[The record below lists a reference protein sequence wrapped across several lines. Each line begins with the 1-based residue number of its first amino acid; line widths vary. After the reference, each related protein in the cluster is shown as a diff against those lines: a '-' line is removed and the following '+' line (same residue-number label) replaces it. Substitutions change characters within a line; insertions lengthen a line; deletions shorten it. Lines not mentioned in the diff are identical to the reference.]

1 MNRTSRIILDV
12 KLSML
17 REHVFFKRIPVTGW
31 STMEQRHYEA
41 CKYET
46 TEPWRPIEVGDRW
59 LCKDGITR
67 RFKAAA
73 TLPADFSGTAVLD
86 IDFGGEGLVFING
99 KPASA
104 LTSAAD
110 SSMENRTVR
119 TRVYLEGHVKPGET
133 FDIELEN
140 CLNFMEYRYRIR
152 TGKDKDHAEYLLRK
166 ADIALVDDAVESYL
180 FDLEN
185 AIDALDTFQNPMGAL
200 AESNAQPN
208 EFMSDMIKALNRD
221 GYMEKKLYAAIL
233 KSVTLLDFEMGDA
246 RLRASIPGAAAA
258 LRDGLE
264 AIEWHSHSTVVFQGH
279 SHIDTAWLWPL
290 KETVRKVGRTMANVF
305 ALMDRY
311 PDFTFSVSQP
321 QLLKYL
327 EDYYPSLFETLVRRV
342 KEGRVELVGNAW
354 VEMDANV
361 PSGESLVRQ
370 LLYGRSYFFEKF
382 GKCSD
387 VFWMP
392 DVFGY
397 TWALPQIMAK
407 SGIRYFYTSKLVNN
421 DTNRFPHSLFLWQG
435 VDGTK
440 TLSYLQRLNYN
451 GELRAKTMYNIE
463 NLFDQRELVD
473 EVLMTVGYGD
483 GGGGPNYQ
491 MCENYARL
499 KEFPGLPAARFGTA
513 HSFFENANLWKD
525 ELPVWNDEMYY
536 EFHRGTYTTHAD
548 VKKNNRKGEALLRRA
563 EIACAMAHVYLGHEY
578 PAKKFEDIYRRFL
591 TNQFHDILP
600 GSSINEVYRD
610 VAEIYEG
617 ILADASALFDEAVS
631 ALNRALGVDETR
643 VAVWNF
649 HAFPVT
655 GEAIVEA
662 PGYTA
667 VKGARSHAKDGKIR
681 FIAEDVP
688 PMGVRVFALEKGTSG
703 FEGAGKMEN
712 EHLCVTLDENGN
724 IISLYDKDECRE
736 VFAPDTLNNMLQV
749 FEDIPHRESG
759 WNIDI
764 EYQNKEW
771 TLEKARSVELVEDSE
786 VRVAVRVVKTFHLST
801 VTQDIVLERG
811 ARRLDFATTVDWR
824 EEEKMLKAA
833 FFPDIH
839 AQKATY
845 EIQFGAIERPTHWNT
860 SYDRARF
867 EVCAHR
873 WADLSEGMYGVSL
886 LNDSKYGYDIKDN
899 RMRLTLLRA
908 SNYPDPV
915 ADKGGH
921 EFTYSIYPHAGDWR
935 NGTVREA
942 HLLNAPL
949 VAARGGCCEA
959 KEYKP
964 QSFLSIESPTAVVD
978 AVKGAEDGNGLIVR
992 VYEAGG
998 ARGRAKMNL
1007 GFAAS
1012 GAFACDLMEND
1023 ENEVEIVGGAIAFAI
1038 KPYEIKTFRIT
1049 L

>member
-17 REHVFFKRIPVTGW
+17 KEHIFLKKTSVLDW
-31 STMEQRHYEA
+31 STMEQRHYAA

-46 TEPWRPIEVGDRW
+46 TEPWRPISLGDRW
-59 LCKDGITR
+59 LCADGLTR
-67 RFKAAA
+67 RFKATA
-73 TLPADFSGTAVLD
+73 TLPEEFTGTAVLD

-99 KPASA
+99 QPISA

-119 TRVYLEGHVKPGET
+119 TRVYLEGYVKPGET

-152 TGKDKDHAEYLLRK
+152 TGKDKDHAEYLLRR
-166 ADIALVDDAVESYL
+166 ADIAVVDDALERYL

-200 AESNAQPN
+200 ADSNAQPN
-208 EFMSDMIKALNRD
+208 AFMSDMRMALNRE
-221 GYMEKKLYAAIL
+221 GYLEKKIYAAIL
-233 KSVTLLDFEMGDA
+233 KSVTALDFEMGDE
-246 RLRASIPGAAAA
+246 RLRASVPSAADI
-258 LRDGLE
+258 LSDELE
-264 AIEWHSHSTVVFQGH
+264 AINWQPHATVVFQGH

-327 EDYYPSLFETLVRRV
+327 EDYYPALFEKLASRV
-342 KEGRVELVGNAW
+342 KEGRIELVGNAW

-370 LLYGRSYFFEKF
+370 LLYGRNYFLEKF
-382 GKCSD
+382 GKCSE

-397 TWALPQIMAK
+397 SWALPQIMEK
-407 SGIRYFYTSKLVNN
+407 SGVKYFYTSKLVNN

-451 GELRAKTMYNIE
+451 GELRAKTMYEIE
-463 NLFDQRELVD
+463 NLFDQRDLVD
-473 EVLMTVGYGD
+473 EVLMTIGYGD

-491 MCENYARL
+491 MCENYERL
-499 KEFPGLPAARFGTA
+499 KNFPGLPEARFGTT
-513 HSFFENANLWKD
+513 HSFFENAKLYQD

-536 EFHRGTYTTHAD
+536 EFHRGTYTSHAD
-548 VKKNNRKGEALLRRA
+548 VKRNNRKGEQLLRRT

-578 PAKKFEDIYRRFL
+578 PAKKCEDIYRRFL

-617 ILADASALFDEAVS
+617 IMADANALFDEAVS
-631 ALNRALGVDETR
+631 TMNRALGVDETR

-655 GEAIVEA
+655 GEVCVDA
-662 PGYTA
+662 PGFA
-667 VKGARSHAKDGKIR
+667 AIKGMASNRVDGKIR
-681 FIAEDVP
+681 FIAENVP
-688 PMGVRVFALEKGTSG
+688 PMGVRVFELDKAASG
-703 FEGAGKMEN
+703 FEGKGTLEN
-712 EHLCVTLDENGN
+712 EHLCAVIDENGL
-724 IISLYDKDECRE
+724 ITSLYDKDEKRE
-736 VFAPDTLNNMLQV
+736 VFAPESRNNLLQV

-771 TLEKARSVELVEDSE
+771 ALETAESVEMIEDSE
-786 VRVAVRVVKTFHLST
+786 VRAVVRVVKTFHRST
-801 VTQDIVLERG
+801 ITQDIVLARG
-811 ARRLDFATTVDWR
+811 ARRLDFVTHVDWQ

-873 WADLSEGMYGVSL
+873 WADLSEGLYGVSL

-899 RMRLTLLRA
+899 RMRLTLLR
-908 SNYPDPV
+908 SPNYPDPI
-915 ADKGGH
+915 ADKGEQ
-921 EFTYSIYPHAGDWR
+921 EFTYSIYPHGGDWR

-942 HLLNAPL
+942 HTLNAPL
-949 VAARGGCCEA
+949 IAQRGASCESR
-959 KEYKP
+959 EFKP
-964 QSFLSIESPTAVVD
+964 ESFLSLESPTAVVD
-978 AVKGAEDGNGLIVR
+978 AVKGAEDGNGIIVR

-998 ARGRAKMNL
+998 ARGRAKLTL

-1012 GAFACDLMEND
+1012 GATECDLMETD
-1023 ENEVEIVGGAIAFAI
+1023 QSEAEIVGGAIVFDM
-1038 KPYEIKTFRIT
+1038 KPYEIKTFRVT

>member
-12 KLSML
+12 KLAML
-17 REHVFFKRIPVTGW
+17 RDHVFLKKIPVADW
-31 STMEQRHYEA
+31 STMEQRHVEA
-41 CKYET
+41 LKYET
-46 TEPWRPIEVGDRW
+46 TEPWRSILLGDRW
-59 LCKDGITR
+59 LCADGITR
-67 RFKAAA
+67 RFRATA
-73 TLPADFSGTAVLD
+73 TLPADFTGTAVLD

-99 KPASA
+99 RPASA
-104 LTSAAD
+104 LTSASD
-110 SSMENRTVR
+110 GSMQSRTVR
-119 TRVYLEGHVKPGET
+119 TRVFLEGHVKPGET
-133 FDIELEN
+133 FEIELEN
-140 CLNFMEYRYRIR
+140 CLNFMEYRYRVLV
-152 TGKDKDHAEYLLRK
+152 GKDSDHAEYTLRR
-166 ADIALVDDAVESYL
+166 AEIALVDDSLESYL

-185 AIDALDTFQNPMGAL
+185 AIDALDTYQNPLGTL
-200 AESNAQPN
+200 AESNAIPN
-208 EFMSDMIKALNRD
+208 PLMSGLLMALNRD
-221 GYMEKKLYAAIL
+221 GHMEKKLYAAIL
-233 KSVTLLDFEMGDA
+233 KSVTALDFEMGED
-246 RLRASIPGAAAA
+246 RLRRSVPNAAAILKEA
-258 LRDGLE
+258 LD
-264 AIEWHSHSTVVFQGH
+264 AIDWHPHSTVVFQGH
-279 SHIDTAWLWPL
+279 AHIDTAWLWPI
-290 KETVRKVGRTMANVF
+290 KETVRKVARTMANVF

-311 PDFTFSVSQP
+311 PALTFSVSQP

-327 EDYYPSLFETLVRRV
+327 EDYYPSMFETLVRRV
-342 KEGRVELVGNAW
+342 KENRIELVGNAW
-354 VEMDANV
+354 VEMDTNV

-370 LLYGRSYFFEKF
+370 LLYGRNYYMEKF

-397 TWALPQIMAK
+397 TWALPQIMDK
-407 SGIRYFYTSKLVNN
+407 SGVNYFYTSKLVNN
-421 DTNRFPHSLFLWQG
+421 DTNRFPHSLFNWQG
-435 VDGTK
+435 MDGTK

-451 GELRAKTMYNIE
+451 GELRAKTMYEIE
-463 NLFDQRELVD
+463 NLFDQRDVAD

-491 MCENYARL
+491 MCENYGRL
-499 KEFPGLPAARFGTA
+499 KKFPGLPAARFGTA
-513 HSFFENANLWKD
+513 LSFFEGVAHLKD

-536 EFHRGTYTTHAD
+536 EFHRGTYTSHAD
-548 VKKNNRKGEALLRRA
+548 VKRSNRKGEQLLRRA
-563 EIACAMAHVYLGHEY
+563 EIACAMAHVYLGRTY
-578 PAKKFEDIYRRFL
+578 PAKKFEDIYQRFL

-610 VAEIYEG
+610 TDISYAKVMEDTA
-617 ILADASALFDEAVS
+617 ALFDEAI
-631 ALNRALGVDETR
+631 AAMNRALGVDEGK

-655 GEAIVEA
+655 AEALVEA
-662 PGYTA
+662 PGYAA
-667 VKGARSHAKDGKIR
+667 VQGALSHAENGKIR

-688 PMGVRVFALEKGTSG
+688 PMGVKLFTLAREAPAHK
-703 FEGAGKMEN
+703 GAGRLEN
-712 EHLCVTLDENGN
+712 EHLLVTLDEDGN
-724 IISLYDKDECRE
+724 IASLFDKNAKRE
-736 VFAPDTLNNMLQV
+736 VFMPGSQNNLLQV

-771 TLEKARSVELVEDSE
+771 PLVKARSVELVEDSP
-786 VRVAVRVVKTFHLST
+786 VRTVVRVVREFEKSEIR
-801 VTQDIVLERG
+801 QDIVLARG
-811 ARRLDFATTVDWR
+811 ARRLDFVTTVNWQ

-873 WADLSEGMYGVSL
+873 WADLSEGLYGVSL

-899 RMRLTLLRA
+899 RMRLTLLR
-908 SNYPDPV
+908 SPNYPDPV
-915 ADKGGH
+915 ADKGAH
-921 EFTYSIYPHAGDWR
+921 SFTYSIFPHPGDWR
-935 NGTVREA
+935 HGTVREA
-942 HLLNAPL
+942 HVLNAPL
-949 VAARGGCCEA
+949 AAVRGGSCEA
-959 KEYKP
+959 KAQMP
-964 QSFLSIESPTAVVD
+964 QSFLALESATAVVD

-998 ARGRAKMNL
+998 ARGKAKLSL

-1012 GAFACDLMEND
+1012 GAYACNLMEL
-1023 ENEVEIVGGAIAFAI
+1023 NEAVVEIADGAIIFDI

>member
-17 REHVFFKRIPVTGW
+17 REHVFLKKIPVTNW
-31 STMEQRHYEA
+31 STMEQRHTEA
-41 CKYET
+41 CTYET
-46 TEPWRPIEVGDRW
+46 TEPWRPIEVGDLW
-59 LCKDGITR
+59 QCKDGITR
-67 RFKAAA
+67 RFKTTA
-73 TLPADFSGTAVLD
+73 TLPADYAGTAVLD

-99 KPASA
+99 QPASA

-110 SSMENRTVR
+110 SSMQNRTVR
-119 TRVYLEGHVKPGET
+119 SRVFLEGHVKPGES
-133 FDIELEN
+133 FEIELEN
-140 CLNFMEYRYRIR
+140 CLNFMEYRSRIR
-152 TGKDKDHAEYLLRK
+152 TGRDKDHAEYVLRR
-166 ADIALVDDAVESYL
+166 ADIAVVDDGLESYL

-185 AIDALDTFQNPMGAL
+185 AIDALDTFQNPMGTL
-200 AESNAQPN
+200 ADSNAQPN
-208 EFMSDMIKALNRD
+208 EFMSDMLKALNRE

-233 KSVTLLDFEMGDA
+233 KSVTELDFEMGDA
-246 RLRASIPGAAAA
+246 KLRASVPAAAQT
-258 LRDGLE
+258 LQDELE
-264 AIEWHSHSTVVFQGH
+264 AITWQPHSTVVFQGH

-311 PDFTFSVSQP
+311 PAFQFSVSQP

-327 EDYYPSLFETLVRRV
+327 EDYYPALFEKLVQRV
-342 KEGRVELVGNAW
+342 KEGRIELVGNAW

-370 LLYGRSYFFEKF
+370 LLYGRNYFLEKF

-397 TWALPQIMAK
+397 TWALPQIMEK
-407 SGIRYFYTSKLVNN
+407 SGIKYFYTSKLVNN
-421 DTNRFPHSLFLWQG
+421 DTNRFPHSLFIWQG

-451 GELRAKTMYNIE
+451 GELRAKTMYSIE
-463 NLFDQRELVD
+463 NLFDQRDTVD
-473 EVLMTVGYGD
+473 EVLMTIGYGD

-499 KEFPGLPAARFGTA
+499 KKFPGLPAARFGTA
-513 HSFFENANLWKD
+513 HSFFENAKLWKD

-536 EFHRGTYTTHAD
+536 EFHRGTYTSHAD
-548 VKKNNRKGEALLRRA
+548 VKKNNRMGEQLLRRA
-563 EIACAMAHVYLGHEY
+563 EIACSMAHVYLGHAY
-578 PAKKFEDIYRRFL
+578 PAKAFEEIYRRFL

-600 GSSINEVYRD
+600 GSSINEVYND
-610 VAEIYEG
+610 VAEIYAG
-617 ILADASALFDEAVS
+617 IMKDAQALFDEAVT
-631 ALNRALGVDETR
+631 AMNHALGVDETR

-655 GEAIVEA
+655 GEATVKA
-662 PGYTA
+662 PGFSA
-667 VKGARSHAKDGKIR
+667 VKGARSHREEDVIR
-681 FIAEDVP
+681 FVAEDVP
-688 PMGVRVFALEKGTSG
+688 PMGVKVFSLEKAAPG
-703 FEGAGKMEN
+703 FVGNGKMEN
-712 EHLCVTLDENGN
+712 DFLRVTLDENGN
-724 IISLYDKDECRE
+724 IVSLFDKAQNRE
-736 VFAPDTLNNMLQV
+736 VFAPETKNNLLQV

-771 TLEKARSVELVEDSE
+771 PLEKAESVELVEDSE
-786 VRVAVRVVKTFHLST
+786 VRVVMRVIKKFNAST
-801 VTQDIVLERG
+801 ITQDIVLARG
-811 ARRLDFATTVDWR
+811 ARRLDFVTHADWH

-833 FFPDIH
+833 FYPDIH

-845 EIQFGAIERPTHWNT
+845 EIQFGAIERPTNWNT

-873 WADLSEGMYGVSL
+873 WADLSEGLYGVSL
-886 LNDSKYGYDIKDN
+886 LNDAKYGYDIKDN
-899 RMRLTLLRA
+899 RMRLTLLR
-908 SNYPDPV
+908 SPNYPDPV
-915 ADKGGH
+915 ADKGTH
-921 EFTYSIYPHAGDWR
+921 DFTYSIYPHTGDWR

-949 VAARGGCCEA
+949 IAARGGSCEST
-959 KEYKP
+959 KYKP
-964 QSFLSIESPTAVVD
+964 ESFMALESPTAVVD

-998 ARGRAKMNL
+998 ARGKAKLNL

-1012 GAFACDLMEND
+1012 GATACDLMETD
-1023 ENEVEIVGGAIAFAI
+1023 QCDVEIANGAIEFEI
-1038 KPYEIKTFRIT
+1038 KPYEIKTFRI
-1049 L
+1049 LL

>member
-17 REHVFFKRIPVTGW
+17 REHVFLKKVPVCGW
-31 STMEQRHYEA
+31 ETMEQRHYAA
-41 CKYET
+41 CRYET

-59 LCKDGITR
+59 LCRDGITR
-67 RFKAAA
+67 RFKTTA
-73 TLPADFSGTAVLD
+73 TLPKDFTGTAVLD
-86 IDFGGEGLVFING
+86 VDFGGEGLVFLNG
-99 KPASA
+99 QPASA

-110 SSMENRTVR
+110 TSMENRTVR
-119 TRVYLEGHVKPGET
+119 TRVYLEGRVKPGET

-152 TGKDKDHAEYLLRK
+152 TGKDKDHAEYLLRR
-166 ADIALVDDAVESYL
+166 ADIAVVDDCVESYL

-185 AIDALDTFQNPMGAL
+185 AVDALDTFQNPMGAL
-200 AESNAQPN
+200 ADSNAQPN
-208 EFMSDMIKALNRD
+208 EFMSDMLKALNRE
-221 GYMEKKLYAAIL
+221 GYMEKKIYAAIL
-233 KSVTLLDFEMGDA
+233 KSVTALDFEMGDE
-246 RLRASIPGAAAA
+246 RLRASVPGAALI
-258 LRDGLE
+258 LRDELG
-264 AIEWHSHSTVVFQGH
+264 AIEWQPHSTVVFQGH

-327 EDYYPSLFETLVRRV
+327 EDYYPSLFEKLVQRV
-342 KEGRVELVGNAW
+342 KEGRIELVGNAW

-370 LLYGRSYFFEKF
+370 LLYGRKYYLEKF

-397 TWALPQIMAK
+397 SWALPQIMEK
-407 SGIRYFYTSKLVNN
+407 SGIKYFYTSKLVNN

-435 VDGTK
+435 VDGTR

-451 GELRAKTMYNIE
+451 GELRAKTMYSID
-463 NLFDQRELVD
+463 NLFDQRDLAD
-473 EVLMTVGYGD
+473 EVLMTIGYGD

-491 MCENYARL
+491 MCENYERL

-513 HSFFENANLWKD
+513 HSFFENAKPWLN

-536 EFHRGTYTTHAD
+536 EFNSGTYTSHAD
-548 VKKNNRKGEALLRRA
+548 VKRNNRKGEQLLRRA
-563 EIACAMAHVYLGHEY
+563 EIACAMANVYLGSEY

-617 ILADASALFDEAVS
+617 IMTETAALFDEAVS
-631 ALNRALGVDETR
+631 AMNSALGVDETR

-655 GEAIVEA
+655 GEVCVDA
-662 PGYTA
+662 PGYSV
-667 VKGARSHAKDGKIR
+667 VKDAPSHLSDGKLR
-681 FIAEDVP
+681 FIAENVP
-688 PMGVRVFALEKGTSG
+688 PMGVRVFELGKGTSG
-703 FEGAGKMEN
+703 FEGTGRMEN
-712 EHLCVTLDENGN
+712 EHLRVTLDENGN
-724 IISLYDKDECRE
+724 ISSLYDKDECRE
-736 VFAPDTLNNMLQV
+736 VFAPESVNNLLQV

-771 TLEKARSVELVEDSE
+771 ALEQAESVELIEDSE
-786 VRVAVRVVKTFHLST
+786 VRACVRVVRKFNLST
-801 VTQDIVLERG
+801 ITQDIVLARG
-811 ARRLDFATTVDWR
+811 ARRLDFETRVDWN

-899 RMRLTLLRA
+899 RMRLTLLR
-908 SNYPDPV
+908 SPNYPHPV
-915 ADKGGH
+915 ADRGTQV
-921 EFTYSIYPHAGDWR
+921 FTYSLYPHAGDWR

-949 VAARGGCCEA
+949 VAARGASCEA
-959 KEYKP
+959 KEFRP
-964 QSFLSIESPTAVVD
+964 ESFLSLESLTAVVD

-998 ARGRAKMNL
+998 ARGTAKLNL

-1012 GAFACDLMEND
+1012 GATECDLMEND
-1023 ENEVEIVGGAIAFAI
+1023 QAEAEIVGGAIAFTI
-1038 KPYEIKTFRIT
+1038 KPYEIKTFRVT

>member
-17 REHVFFKRIPVTGW
+17 REHVFLKKVSVGGW
-31 STMEQRHYEA
+31 ETMEQRHYEA
-41 CKYET
+41 CRYET

-59 LCKDGITR
+59 LCRDGITR
-67 RFKAAA
+67 RFKTTAK
-73 TLPADFSGTAVLD
+73 LPQDFTGTAVLD

-99 KPASA
+99 QPVSA

-110 SSMENRTVR
+110 TSMENRTVR

-152 TGKDKDHAEYLLRK
+152 TGKDKDHAEYLLRR
-166 ADIALVDDAVESYL
+166 ADIAVVGDAVESYL

-185 AIDALDTFQNPMGAL
+185 AVDALDTFQNPMGAL
-200 AESNAQPN
+200 ADSNAQPN
-208 EFMSDMIKALNRD
+208 EFMSGMMRALNRD

-233 KSVTLLDFEMGDA
+233 KSVTALDFEMGGEK
-246 RLRASIPGAAAA
+246 LRASISGAAAI
-258 LRDGLE
+258 LRDELE
-264 AIEWHSHSTVVFQGH
+264 AIEWQPHSTVVFQGH

-327 EDYYPSLFETLVRRV
+327 EDYYPSLFEKLVLRV
-342 KEGRVELVGNAW
+342 KEGRIELVGNAW

-370 LLYGRSYFFEKF
+370 LLYGRKYYLEKF
-382 GKCSD
+382 GKCSE

-397 TWALPQIMAK
+397 SWALPQIMEK
-407 SGIRYFYTSKLVNN
+407 SGVKYFYTSKLVNN

-435 VDGTK
+435 VDGTR

-451 GELRAKTMYNIE
+451 GELRAKTMYEIE
-463 NLFDQRELVD
+463 NLFDQRDLAD

-491 MCENYARL
+491 MCENYERL

-513 HSFFENANLWKD
+513 HSFFENAKLWKD

-536 EFHRGTYTTHAD
+536 EFHRGTYTSHAD
-548 VKKNNRKGEALLRRA
+548 VKRNNRKGEQLLRRA
-563 EIACAMAHVYLGHEY
+563 EIACAMAHVYLGSEY
-578 PAKKFEDIYRRFL
+578 PLKKFEDIYRRFL

-610 VAEIYEG
+610 VADIYEK
-617 ILADASALFDEAVS
+617 IMTEATALFDEALS

-655 GEAIVEA
+655 GEVCVDA
-662 PGYTA
+662 PGYA
-667 VKGARSHAKDGKIR
+667 VVKAAPSHLSDGKLR
-681 FIAEDVP
+681 FIAENVP
-688 PMGVRVFALEKGTSG
+688 PMGVRVLELGKGKSG
-703 FEGAGKMEN
+703 FEGTGRMEN
-712 EHLCVTLDENGN
+712 EHLRVTLDENGN
-724 IISLYDKDECRE
+724 IASVYDKDACRE
-736 VFAPDTLNNMLQV
+736 VFAPESVNNLLQV

-771 TLEKARSVELVEDSE
+771 ALENAESVELIEDSE
-786 VRVAVRVVKTFHLST
+786 VRVCVRVVRRFNLST
-801 VTQDIVLERG
+801 VTQDIVLARG
-811 ARRLDFATTVDWR
+811 ARRLDFETRVDWN
-824 EEEKMLKAA
+824 EEEKMLKTA

-873 WADLSEGMYGVSL
+873 WADLSEGLYGVSL

-899 RMRLTLLRA
+899 RMRLTLLR
-908 SNYPDPV
+908 SPNYPDPV
-915 ADKGGH
+915 ADRGMQV
-921 EFTYSIYPHAGDWR
+921 FTYSLYPHAGDWR

-949 VAARGGCCEA
+949 VAARGASCEA
-959 KEYKP
+959 KEFKP
-964 QSFLSIESPTAVVD
+964 ESFMSLESPTAVVD

-998 ARGRAKMNL
+998 ARGTAKLNL

-1012 GAFACDLMEND
+1012 GASECDLMEND
-1023 ENEVEIVGGAIAFAI
+1023 QIEAEIVGGAIEFAI
-1038 KPYEIKTFRIT
+1038 KPYEIKTFRIS